1 MTSDLR
7 LWFLS
12 DCLPCFHFFFFF
24 FFLFTLIRMT
34 LILGDSL
41 PPSFHFSIL
50 FLFLLSYHCLL
61 PTGQRERRLHCFFQ
75 YFHIHYIILFFVF
88 HVHYWTDLFCLILPC
103 FTLFYFLFSFYHSGH
118 VLGDESI
125 DHADAKAELHYC
137 AHVRLQ
143 LVEGL
148 CSVCVCVC
156 VCVCVHMG
164 TRERT
169 CGALTHA
176 RTHIDIHIDTH
187 TRARAH
193 THTHAHAHAH
203 TLKWSNCSKHVCS
216 WALHTVE
223 NCRKHAHL

>member
-50 FLFLLSYHCLL
+50 FPFLLSYHCLL

-75 YFHIHYIILFFVF
+75 WFHIHYIMIFFVF

-103 FTLFYFLFSFYHSGH
+103 FTLFSFLFFFLFTTVAMYLATRVSTMPMPKRNCIIARTCASS
-118 VLGDESI
+118 LL
-125 DHADAKAELHYC
+125 KAC
-137 AHVRLQ
+137 A
-143 LVEGL
+143 
-148 CSVCVCVC
+148 VCVCVC
-156 VCVCVHMG
+156 VCVCPHGHAWAHVWC
-164 TRERT
+164 TY
-169 CGALTHA
+169 A
-176 RTHIDIHIDTH
+176 RTHTH
-187 TRARAH
+187 RHTHRHTYARAH
-193 THTHAHAHAH
+193 THTRTRTRTH
-203 TLKWSNCSKHVCS
+203 TQM
-216 WALHTVE
+216 E
-223 NCRKHAHL
+223 